1 MPKQA
6 TNRAGDARER
16 LLATVIAELDAH
28 GMRDRSL
35 RDIAEAAGTS
45 HRMLIHHFGS
55 RDGLLVAIV
64 ETVEAGERERALAV
78 GPPDDGTDFADA
90 FRASWRHFAQ
100 PRLAGRERLF
110 FECYARALQGEEPF
124 DRLVPDAVTTWVDA
138 LARVDRGRGVAP
150 ATARA
155 NARLHLA
162 LIRGLLLDLLATG
175 DRRGTT
181 AALDAFLASRA

>member
-1 MPKQA
+1 MVTQG
-6 TNRAGDARER
+6 TNAGPRER
-16 LLATVIAELDAH
+16 LLDAVIAELDAH
-28 GMRDRSL
+28 GLRDRSL
-35 RDIAEAAGTS
+35 RDIAEAVGTS

-55 RDGLLVAIV
+55 REGLLVAVV
-64 ETVEAGERERALAV
+64 ETVEAGERARALAV
-78 GPPDDGTDFADA
+78 EPPDDGVDFATA
-90 FRASWRHFAQ
+90 FRAAWRHFAS

-124 DRLVPDAVTTWVDA
+124 RRLVPDAVTTWVDA
-138 LARVDRGRGVAP
+138 LARADRERGVP
-150 ATARA
+150 AAVARA

-175 DRRGTT
+175 DRRGTA